1 LDNLILKLDVYID
14 KVVENEWKELESDLS
29 SSRELTLIKQKEE
42 KNLQVLTNAVDEDET
57 MQQKIIPKI
66 NKLLRE
72 LTNILD

>member
-1 LDNLILKLDVYID
+1 
-14 KVVENEWKELESDLS
+14 VEDEWEEIESDLS
-29 SSRELTLIKQKEE
+29 SSKELILIKQKEE